1 MRPKTPL
8 LVERDIDPGKEKRED
23 ARAMAAE
30 RGDGEEQEGDTEKLH
45 REAPDGAPDLQPPVE
60 REKKD
65 EEGEPAEKKND
76 EEKPAEP
83 QVEKKDE
90 EGDGKSSD
98 GGEEQPAK
106 KPRVTGGA

>member
-8 LVERDIDPGKEKRED
+8 LVERDIDPGKKKRED

-65 EEGEPAEKKND
+65 EEGKKNVRVW
-76 EEKPAEP
+76 EP
-83 QVEKKDE
+83 
-90 EGDGKSSD
+90 SSANERATLD
-98 GGEEQPAK
+98 
-106 KPRVTGGA
+106 